1 MQNKKIKLLIGNG
14 LVLLILALIIGG
26 ISYRMNHR
34 QDSWHT
40 LQQRKTVVI
49 GIDDTY
55 VPMGFRDKKGHL
67 VGYDVELA
75 RAAFKRMGLK
85 PKFQTI
91 DWSMNQTELATGHI
105 DVIWN
110 GYTINA
116 ERKKKVAFSKPYH
129 SDRLVLLTKKDAP
142 IKQAADMIN
151 KNLAVQSGSSGYDSL
166 NQQPQYLKKY
176 LNRKVIQY
184 DTYDKAINDLQVGR
198 VDAVLI
204 DRDYANYYL
213 THEKLK
219 TPLRTVQTGFPQD
232 EYGVGFRKEDKV
244 LRERVNRELTEL
256 KQNGT
261 EAKLA
266 RKYFG
271 TDN

>member
-1 MQNKKIKLLIGNG
+1 MHNKKLKLLIGNG
-14 LVLLILALIIGG
+14 IVLVVLALIIGG
-26 ISYRMNHR
+26 LSYRMSHR

-55 VPMGFRDKKGHL
+55 VPMGFRDTKGHL

-75 RAAFKRMGLK
+75 RATFERMGLK

-116 ERKKKVAFSKPYH
+116 ERKQKVAFSNPYH
-129 SDRLVLLTKKDAP
+129 SDRLVLLTKQSAP
-142 IKQAADMIN
+142 IRQASDMKN
-151 KNLAVQSGSSGYDSL
+151 KNLAVQSGSSGFDSL
-166 NQQPQYLKKY
+166 NAQPQYLKKY
-176 LNRKVIQY
+176 LNRKVSQY

-204 DRDYANYYL
+204 DRDYANYYM
-213 THEKLK
+213 THEQLK
-219 TPLRTVQTGFPQD
+219 TPLRMVQTAFPKD

-244 LRERVNRELTEL
+244 LRERVNRQLMEL
-256 KQNGT
+256 QQDGT
-261 EAKLA
+261 ESKLGQ
-266 RKYFG
+266 KYFG
-271 TDN
+271 TAN